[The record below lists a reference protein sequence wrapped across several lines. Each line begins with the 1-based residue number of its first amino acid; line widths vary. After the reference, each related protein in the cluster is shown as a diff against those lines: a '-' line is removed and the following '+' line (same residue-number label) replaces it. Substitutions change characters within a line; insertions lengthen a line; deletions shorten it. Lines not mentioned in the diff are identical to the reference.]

1 MTTYWNGSLMIA
13 TGHDMPPG
21 SLQPIETWFGGI
33 PPRAQPISK
42 GAVATVTASGKRRFD
57 GDQRFQWEYAITDY
71 ANLDQFIIDIAGSW
85 ENENTD
91 VTVMTLV
98 RGATYAT
105 ANATLLTPAERTDD
119 NPQAEYTPDTTFKIT
134 GLRLRF
140 CNVERTGAF
149 SSGFSVG
156 FDI

>member
-1 MTTYWNGSLMIA
+1 MTFWNGSLQIA
-13 TGHDMPPG
+13 ANHNMPPG
-21 SLQPIETWFGGI
+21 SLVPVETWFSNI

-42 GAVATVTASGKRRFD
+42 GAVASLTASGKRRFD
-57 GDQRFQWEYAITDY
+57 GDKRMQWGYAIVDY
-71 ANLDQFIIDIAGSW
+71 ADLDQFIIDIAGSW
-85 ENENTD
+85 ENENTE

-105 ANATLLTPAERTDD
+105 ANASLYTPTERTDD
-119 NPQAEYTPDTTFKIT
+119 NPQGEYEPDTSFKIT

-156 FDI
+156 YEI